1 MKTRTTLSL
10 TIFLTIALLAI
21 SFFCLDSYAQNRQRK
36 FAPGEMV
43 DTGGGISAKILRC
56 RGAGDDEECE
66 VQYYR
71 GDALESI
78 PRWENAS
85 FLRTAEERVLN
96 YKKQNGEEPARN
108 TTREVAQQS
117 EADTEVDTADCSFA
131 PPSGAASGTDKPSER
146 LFKRKIYDLYHII
159 VNGSG
164 SAPLQLG
171 VTFINF
177 TMKAPFTNAVRVVP
191 GVGAQRIN
199 DAAPPNT
206 TLYPVISKHIVCEQY
221 QDRTYRK
228 QVENKYVCFKNRDNE
243 WVCGADGIP
252 KIMQLK

>member
-1 MKTRTTLSL
+1 MLNRTSSFQSSVFSIVILVCMNFLSA
-10 TIFLTIALLAI
+10 T
-21 SFFCLDSYAQNRQRK
+21 SHAQNPQRK
-36 FAPGEMV
+36 FAAGEMI

-56 RGAGDDEECE
+56 RGGGDDEECE

-71 GDALESI
+71 GDALEST
-78 PRWENAS
+78 PRWEQAS
-85 FLRTAEERVLN
+85 FLRRAEERILN
-96 YKKQNGEEPARN
+96 YKRQNGEQPAN
-108 TTREVAQQS
+108 TTTDVAEQP
-117 EADTEVDTADCSFA
+117 ETTTAADTAGCSFA
-131 PPSGAASGTDKPSER
+131 PPSNAASGTDKPSER

-177 TMKAPFTNAVRVVP
+177 TMKAPFTNSVRVVP

-206 TLYPVISKHIVCEQY
+206 TIYPIVSKHIVCEQY
-221 QDRTYRK
+221 RDRTNRR
-228 QVENKYVCFKNRDNE
+228 QVENKYACFKNRDEE
-243 WVCGADGIP
+243 WVCGSDGIP
-252 KIMQLK
+252 KITQLN